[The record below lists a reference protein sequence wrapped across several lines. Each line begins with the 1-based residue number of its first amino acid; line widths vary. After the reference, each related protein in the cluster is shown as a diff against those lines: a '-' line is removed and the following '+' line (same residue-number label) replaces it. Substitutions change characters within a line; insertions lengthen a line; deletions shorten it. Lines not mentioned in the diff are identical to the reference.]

1 MRSGSISDSVIL
13 RRFLPGKVAGK
24 RGSSEHLLGLRV
36 RVVGLNFTL
45 FKGSTIGATRG
56 RKVTPRP
63 HPLSR
68 ALQGFKQL
76 RMVHGSSRIAQCHRR
91 IFYNWILY
99 TSDANPPFRHL
110 LFETVLETRTLR
122 ASQRPHVWFIN
133 VLETILCFFQF
144 HWPFL
149 ALGSF
154 PESTIFPLDRSVW
167 NFFRPFRF
175 IAFKH
180 VALLTE
186 LVSTDRG
193 LRLFRLA
200 STRSENSRNRYFLE
214 YLFSVNRVE

>member
-13 RRFLPGKVAGK
+13 RRFLSGKAAGK
-24 RGSSEHLLGLRV
+24 RGSSQHLLGLRV

-76 RMVHGSSRIAQCHRR
+76 RMVHGSSRVAQCHRR

-110 LFETVLETRTLR
+110 LFDTVLETRTLC
-122 ASQRPHVWFIN
+122 ASQRDH
-133 VLETILCFFQF
+133 T
-144 HWPFL
+144 
-149 ALGSF
+149 LGSLKSWKWYF
-154 PESTIFPLDRSVW
+154 ASFNFADRSSHWDRFQSLRFCLWTEQCEV
-167 NFFRPFRF
+167 FFHSFG
-175 IAFKH
+175 
-180 VALLTE
+180 LLLSNTWLCE
-186 LVSTDRG
+186 QS
-193 LRLFRLA
+193 
-200 STRSENSRNRYFLE
+200 
-214 YLFSVNRVE
+214 

>member
-1 MRSGSISDSVIL
+1 MRSGSISDWVIL
-13 RRFLPGKVAGK
+13 RRFLSGKVAGK
-24 RGSSEHLLGLRV
+24 RGNSQHLLGLRV

-76 RMVHGSSRIAQCHRR
+76 RMVHGSSRVAQCHRR

-99 TSDANPPFRHL
+99 TSVANPPFRHL
-110 LFETVLETRTLR
+110 LFDTVLETTTLR
-122 ASQRPHVWFIN
+122 TSRRPHVTFIK

-144 HWPFL
+144 CWPFL

-154 PESTIFPLDRSVW
+154 PESSL
-167 NFFRPFRF
+167 
-175 IAFKH
+175 
-180 VALLTE
+180 
-186 LVSTDRG
+186 
-193 LRLFRLA
+193 
-200 STRSENSRNRYFLE
+200 
-214 YLFSVNRVE
+214 

>member
-1 MRSGSISDSVIL
+1 MACEWLVSRGNQNGCLKYARDSRTRNEKFQGKRSSSITVMRSGSISDSVIL
-13 RRFLPGKVAGK
+13 RRFLPGKVVGK

-36 RVVGLNFTL
+36 RVVRLNFTL

-76 RMVHGSSRIAQCHRR
+76 RMVHGSSREAQCHRR

-110 LFETVLETRTLR
+110 LFDTVLETRTLR
-122 ASQRPHVWFIN
+122 VSQRPHVWFIN

-144 HWPFL
+144 
-149 ALGSF
+149 
-154 PESTIFPLDRSVW
+154 R
-167 NFFRPFRF
+167 
-175 IAFKH
+175 
-180 VALLTE
+180 
-186 LVSTDRG
+186 
-193 LRLFRLA
+193 
-200 STRSENSRNRYFLE
+200 
-214 YLFSVNRVE
+214 